1 RQLIAR
7 AAKDNIRSIRVLQKC
22 DFKIIDENKDFAQ
35 GRGEET
41 EEYIFRLDGQIQ
53 QSKYLTRRQ
62 SQPPQLSRLMLPHQP
77 RHLLRWLSF
86 NVRRMASAIEGG
98 CLCGGVRYR
107 LHVRPKQGSDCH
119 CEDCRRASAAPY
131 VTWCSVPSKAIEVLS
146 GELRR
151 VSYADRLR
159 SFASCCGTPLFI
171 QDEVSSEWIDVT
183 VASLDDPK
191 TFPPEVA
198 IWTED

>member
-1 RQLIAR
+1 ME
-7 AAKDNIRSIRVLQKC
+7 S
-22 DFKIIDENKDFAQ
+22 
-35 GRGEET
+35 T
-41 EEYIFRLDGQIQ
+41 
-53 QSKYLTRRQ
+53 
-62 SQPPQLSRLMLPHQP
+62 
-77 RHLLRWLSF
+77 
-86 NVRRMASAIEGG
+86 IEGG

-146 GELRR
+146 GEVRR

-171 QDEVSSEWIDVT
+171 QDEVSSEWTDVT

-191 TFPPEVA
+191 TFHPEVA
-198 IWTED
+198 IWTDDVLFAGAEMKRSNPYVRCQALRASVVEGVFGS

>member
-1 RQLIAR
+1 MRLSNAQL
-7 AAKDNIRSIRVLQKC
+7 L
-22 DFKIIDENKDFAQ
+22 
-35 GRGEET
+35 GR
-41 EEYIFRLDGQIQ
+41 IL
-53 QSKYLTRRQ
+53 
-62 SQPPQLSRLMLPHQP
+62 
-77 RHLLRWLSF
+77 
-86 NVRRMASAIEGG
+86 VRRMASTIEGG

-107 LHVRPKQGSDCH
+107 LHVKPKQASDCH

-191 TFPPEVA
+191 TFHPEAA
-198 IWTED
+198 IWTEDKLPWVKLDPSTCFSPEYRWKRLTRRCSQRLRRRR

>member
-1 RQLIAR
+1 MA
-7 AAKDNIRSIRVLQKC
+7 
-22 DFKIIDENKDFAQ
+22 
-35 GRGEET
+35 
-41 EEYIFRLDGQIQ
+41 
-53 QSKYLTRRQ
+53 YLF
-62 SQPPQLSRLMLPHQP
+62 L
-77 RHLLRWLSF
+77 
-86 NVRRMASAIEGG
+86 VRRMASTIEGG

-171 QDEVSSEWIDVT
+171 QDEVERTISDYFAYPGVKEWWATRKHWLTDEFRT
-183 VASLDDPK
+183 VVEAIITKNPEAKLYASYKLDAPPK
-191 TFPPEVA
+191 A
-198 IWTED
+198 

>member
-1 RQLIAR
+1 MVVAQL
-7 AAKDNIRSIRVLQKC
+7 VL
-22 DFKIIDENKDFAQ
+22 
-35 GRGEET
+35 
-41 EEYIFRLDGQIQ
+41 
-53 QSKYLTRRQ
+53 
-62 SQPPQLSRLMLPHQP
+62 
-77 RHLLRWLSF
+77 
-86 NVRRMASAIEGG
+86 VRRMASAIEGG
-98 CLCGGVRYR
+98 CLCRGVRYR

-131 VTWCSVPSKAIEVLS
+131 VTWCSVPSKAIEILS

-171 QDEVSSEWIDVT
+171 QDEVNSEWIDVT

-191 TFPPEVA
+191 TFHPGGRDMDRRQTPVGKARSESACFSPEQRWKRLTRLDEKA
-198 IWTED
+198 KRA

>member
-1 RQLIAR
+1 M
-7 AAKDNIRSIRVLQKC
+7 
-22 DFKIIDENKDFAQ
+22 
-35 GRGEET
+35 
-41 EEYIFRLDGQIQ
+41 
-53 QSKYLTRRQ
+53 LTV
-62 SQPPQLSRLMLPHQP
+62 SQLSKFFAGRALFDDVSLQVPAKANRIIQI
-77 RHLLRWLSF
+77 LSELITDF
-86 NVRRMASAIEGG
+86 WGRILVRRMASTIEGG

-191 TFPPEVA
+191 TFHPEAA
-198 IWTED
+198 IWTEDKLPWVKLDPSRRAFRRGRDENA